1 MSEAHEK
8 TRIRQL
14 EDAAAHWEHKYA
26 NARQYN
32 RNLEERNQRL
42 EAALRRIAD
51 YDVPDAHAMIS
62 IARTALGTS
71 APDGNYT
78 DSIDVPPPCDTLET
92 PAQVPCPC
100 GYEGCRTYK
109 NHLKGNEY
117 CWRDRQEAGL
127 AQETKADQASEDT
140 YTNGTSFSDKTVSDF
155 YRTPGPYALHPYEG
169 SPTVDRGETCLKCGM
184 DMNAPMHTSKTSEKQ
199 P

>member
-8 TRIRQL
+8 TRIRQS

-42 EAALRRIAD
+42 EAALREIAAGLMPED
-51 YDVPDAHAMIS
+51 SAAYRHNRYELCAARLCE
-62 IARTALGTS
+62 IARRAITS
-71 APDGNYT
+71 
-78 DSIDVPPPCDTLET
+78 
-92 PAQVPCPC
+92 
-100 GYEGCRTYK
+100 
-109 NHLKGNEY
+109 
-117 CWRDRQEAGL
+117 
-127 AQETKADQASEDT
+127 ETKADQASEDT

-184 DMNAPMHTSKTSEKQ
+184 DMNAPMHTSKIVGK